1 MGLRLAGHRD
11 LPTSPVP
18 SMSPNRASASDD
30 DARVP
35 AASPSHMERDMMR
48 LLDKAQRTVEGS
60 VPAQVCGLKV
70 RFSLE
75 GDADV
80 VWDIR
85 TSPEKPAL

>member
-1 MGLRLAGHRD
+1 MDPDRER
-11 LPTSPVP
+11 
-18 SMSPNRASASDD
+18 ASDD

-35 AASPSHMERDMMR
+35 AASPSHMERGMMR
-48 LLDKAQRTVEGS
+48 LLDRAQKAVDEGA
-60 VPAQVCGLKV
+60 PAQVCGLKV

-85 TSPEKPAL
+85 TSSEKPAP